1 MPRVTVVDVGDG
13 ACSVLRCGCL
23 GPPCRCEVAVL
34 DCGAYKASHQPAMKA
49 LRTVLRPDGLRR
61 LGTLIVSHFDADHW
75 AGLQLLGAKAKP
87 SELAPAVRIAY
98 PRLPDR
104 APDTFAAELALFET
118 VKGTGVRP
126 LDLVNT
132 WRERTKITPLPL
144 YREMVFEAVGRQWRV
159 LWPPREL
166 PPHQLAA
173 LIGAVQDVE
182 QLAKT
187 LAAAGDSTLKDN
199 LEAARESPLPRDP
212 PEEGGGAWPESEALP
227 SLPGPDNDIEE
238 EQSYDHDSEP
248 PGRFPDLGKIPGEHR
263 AEFARVS
270 RRLARANNN
279 LSLIFYD
286 LKQHLIAYG
295 DANEPVL
302 RRALVGSP
310 SHFRVA
316 LAPHHGTVPVPS
328 VVFPAA
334 DACVSQAGKCHRQRW
349 CRHVE
354 SHGQE
359 RSCVNTAD
367 VGTIS
372 FW

>member
-13 ACSVLRCGCL
+13 ACAVLRCECL
-23 GPPCRCEVAVL
+23 GLPCSCEVAVL
-34 DCGAYKASHQPAMKA
+34 DCGAYKASSRPAMEA
-49 LRTVLRPDGLRR
+49 LRTALRPDGLRR
-61 LGTLIVSHFDADHW
+61 LRILIVSHFDSDHW
-75 AGLQLLGAKAKP
+75 AGLQLLGAEATP
-87 SELAPAVRIAY
+87 SKLAPAVVIAY

-104 APDTFAAELALFET
+104 APDTFAAEQALFAT
-118 VKGTGVRP
+118 AKGTGVRS

-132 WRERTKITPLPL
+132 WRDKTTTTPLPL
-144 YREMVFEAVGRQWRV
+144 CQKMEFAAVGRRWRV

-173 LIGAVQDVE
+173 LNGAVHDIE
-182 QLAKT
+182 RLAEK
-187 LAAAGDSTLKDN
+187 LAAAGDSNLKDN
-199 LEAARESPLPRDP
+199 LEAARESPLSRDA
-212 PEEGGGAWPESEALP
+212 PEEGDPDAAP
-227 SLPGPDNDIEE
+227 SLPVPDDDMEGEE
-238 EQSYDHDSEP
+238 ESYDHDSEP
-248 PGRFPDLGKIPGEHR
+248 PDRFPDLGEIPVDHR

-279 LSLIFYD
+279 LSLIFHD
-286 LKQHLIAYG
+286 DEQQLIAYG
-295 DANEPVL
+295 DAKEPVL
-302 RRALVGSP
+302 RRALAGSP

-316 LAPHHGTVPVPS
+316 LAPHHGTATVPS
-328 VVFPAA
+328 VGFPSAE
-334 DACVSQAGKCHRQRW
+334 ACVSQAGARHRQLW